1 MDARRWQRR
10 YGAKGHVEAHFDE
23 EIMLQAIRWRS
34 LAALAVLSTVS
45 AVSGAQAQQA
55 VVTGRVTNAQGAGV
69 TGANVSLDGT
79 GIGTVAGEGGSYS
92 FIVPAER
99 VQGQQAM
106 LTVRFV
112 GYQPVTRPITL
123 SAGSQTQDFTLRS
136 TLVRLDEVVVT
147 GVAEATSARKLTF
160 SVAKVSEE
168 QLREV
173 PASSPIAAL
182 AGKVAGARVSL
193 GTGNPGA
200 APVIRLR
207 GSTSLQVGASEPLI
221 IVDGVIMRNSIADLD
236 ANDIESIEVLKGA
249 AAASFYGSD
258 AANGVIN
265 VTTKRG
271 RQLADNQTQVMVRQE
286 YGQSSLPRMI
296 PLLKYHP
303 YTVDAQGNPTGIF
316 KADEFADVPYP
327 TSGPGRF
334 RNQVEEWLTD
344 GRFYSTNAQLSARR
358 SSTAFNGSFTNER
371 NEGILPLTN
380 GLTRRNLRLNLDQG
394 LGPKVDI
401 SASVTYGLQNNDF
414 DPNAGGSGSVFFA
427 LLQAPQ
433 NIDLRYPD
441 PDNRQIEYF
450 PAIPGNNRGN
460 PLYQLA
466 NEDFNQRRERILGA
480 FSGRWR
486 PLEWLRVEGTF
497 GSDRLNRQDRT
508 YQFRGYLN
516 TDGEETPGSLDEV
529 NYANWASNSQL
540 SVTATRNFLG
550 MVTSTSRAAYLHEDT
565 RDTWVQAGTN
575 QLNVGQT
582 PDLNA
587 ADPSQNYVGSLDQRT
602 RTIDYMFS
610 QGFDIKDRYLI
621 DLLYRRDGSSLFGR
635 NNRWEDFYR
644 VSGAYRITEDFPIP
658 GVQELKIRA
667 ARGTAGLRPPFAAQ
681 YETYSLVSGGF
692 NKNTLGNKDLRP
704 AIQTEDEF
712 GLNTAFL
719 ERFDLELV
727 YAKRL
732 TEGAFL
738 EVPLSLAQS
747 GGFTSQWQNAADVKA
762 TTAELSLQTRVWDSP
777 RVSYSFNLTGDRTR
791 QSIVRMDRAGY
802 RPTFTGQSQG
812 QNVFYYREGEQLGV
826 IYGQRWVRSFD
837 ELRSMPGMSAADP
850 NLYTVNPLG
859 YLILKTA
866 PNSPIA
872 FVGADGSRVHKIG
885 DVNPDFSW
893 GWANNLRVYGVN
905 IYALF
910 DGQHGG
916 DIYNFSKQ
924 WMFQDYRHGDISQ
937 AGKPQNQKVPARFYT
952 TGLYNGLEANDYFV
966 EDASYVKLR
975 ELSVSYTFGTP
986 VLSRVGLERYA
997 KGLKVALIG
1006 RNLYTWTDFTGFD
1019 PDVATGGDFNFR
1031 IEGFRYPQF
1040 RTLTGQIEVTF

>member
-1 MDARRWQRR
+1 M
-10 YGAKGHVEAHFDE
+10 
-23 EIMLQAIRWRS
+23 IRVNGWRS
-34 LAALAVLSTVS
+34 LAILAVLLTAGVASRAS
-45 AVSGAQAQQA
+45 AQQQA
-55 VVTGRVTNAQGAGV
+55 VIAGKVTNAQGAPV
-69 TGANVSLDGT
+69 TGANVSLEGT
-79 GIGTVAGEGGSYS
+79 GVGTVAGEGGAYS
-92 FIVPAER
+92 FIVPEDR
-99 VQGQQAM
+99 VQGQRAT
-106 LTVRFV
+106 LIVRFV
-112 GYQPVTRPITL
+112 GYQPSRRDITL
-123 SAGSQTQDFTLRS
+123 TAGTHTEDFTLRTS
-136 TLVRLDEVVVT
+136 LVRLDEVVVT
-147 GVAEATSARKLTF
+147 GVAEATSQKKLTF

-168 QLREV
+168 QLKEV

-207 GSTSLQVGASEPLI
+207 GSTSLQVGGSEPLI
-221 IVDGVIMRNSIADLD
+221 IVDGVIVRNSIADID
-236 ANDIESIEVLKGA
+236 ANDIESVEVLKGA

-271 RQLADNQTQVMVRQE
+271 RRLGDNATQFIGRQE
-286 YGQSSLPRMI
+286 YGQSALPRTI
-296 PLLKYHP
+296 PLLAYHP
-303 YTVDAQGNPTGIF
+303 YTVDAGGNPTGIF
-316 KADEFADVPYP
+316 KADGFADVPYP
-327 TSGPGRF
+327 RTGPNRF
-334 RNQVEEWLTD
+334 RNQLKEWLTD
-344 GRFYSTNAQLSARR
+344 GQFYSTNAQLSARR
-358 SSTAFNGSFTNER
+358 GPTAFSGSLTNER
-371 NEGILPLTN
+371 NEGVLPLTK
-380 GLTRRNLRLNLDQG
+380 GLTRRNVRLNLDQG
-394 LGPKVDI
+394 LGTKVDI
-401 SASVTYGLQNNDF
+401 SASLTYGLQDNDF
-414 DPNAGGSGSVFFA
+414 DPNAGGSGSVFFS

-433 NIDLRYPD
+433 NVDLRYPD
-441 PDNRQIEYF
+441 PDNRQIQYF

-460 PLYQLA
+460 PLYELA
-466 NEDFNQRRERILGA
+466 NEDFHQRRERILGA

-497 GSDRLNRQDRT
+497 GTDRLNRQDRT

-516 TDGEETPGSLDEV
+516 TDGEETPGLLDEV
-529 NYANWASNSQL
+529 RYANWASNSQL
-540 SVTATRNFLG
+540 SATATRNFLG
-550 MVTSTSRAAYLHEDT
+550 MVTSTTRAAYLFEDT
-565 RDTWVQAGTN
+565 RDTWIQAGTN
-575 QLNVGQT
+575 QLNVSAT
-582 PDLNA
+582 PDLNT
-587 ADPSQNYVGSLDQRT
+587 ADPSQNFVGSLDQRT
-602 RTIDYMFS
+602 KTIDYMIS

-621 DLLYRRDGSSLFGR
+621 DLLYRRDGSTLFGA

-658 GVQELKIRA
+658 GVQELKVRA

-681 YETYSLVSGGF
+681 YETYSVDAGIFS
-692 NKNTLGNKDLRP
+692 KQTLGNKGLRP

-712 GLNTAFL
+712 GINTAFL
-719 ERFDLELV
+719 DRFDLELV

-738 EVPLSLAQS
+738 QVPLSSAQS

-762 TTAELSLQTRVWDSP
+762 TTGELSLQTRVWDSP
-777 RVSYSFNLTGDRTR
+777 RFSYSFNLTGDRTR
-791 QSIVRMDRAGY
+791 QRIVRMDRAGY
-802 RPTFTGQSQG
+802 RPTFTGQTQG

-826 IYGQRWVRSFD
+826 IYGQKWVRSFE
-837 ELRSMPGMSAADP
+837 ELRSMPGNASADP

-872 FVGADGSRVHKIG
+872 LIGANGSRVHKIG
-885 DVNPDFSW
+885 DVNPSFSW
-893 GWANNLRVYGVN
+893 GLANNFRIFGFNV
-905 IYALF
+905 YALF
-910 DGQHGG
+910 DGQQGG

-937 AGKPQNQKVPARFYT
+937 AGKPQDKKVPARFYT
-952 TGLYNGLEANDYFV
+952 TGLYNGLEASDYFV

-975 ELSVSYTFGTP
+975 ELSVSYTFGAP
-986 VLSRVGLERYA
+986 MLSRVGLERYA
-997 KGLKVALIG
+997 KGVKLALIG

-1040 RTLTGQIEVTF
+1040 RTLSGQIEITF